1 MASVT
6 LDGRKLTDL
15 HAFHRECELAFGLPD
30 FYGRN
35 LSALIDCLSGVRD
48 NDGMS
53 RYTLAADE
61 VLDIELS
68 DASIVSHEA
77 PAVMAALEDTVDEV
91 NLRYSEQGE
100 APPLRLVLL

>member
-1 MASVT
+1 MASVS
-6 LDGRKLTDL
+6 LDSRKLTNV

-30 FYGRN
+30 FWGRN

-53 RYTLAADE
+53 RFTLAADE

-68 DASIVSHEA
+68 DASIVNREA
-77 PAVMAALEDTVDEV
+77 LAMLEHVVDEV
-91 NLRYSEQGE
+91 NLRHIEKG
-100 APPLRLVLL
+100 AIPPLRLVLL

>member
-15 HAFHRECELAFGLPD
+15 HAFHRECALAFGFPD

-35 LSALIDCLSGVRD
+35 ISALIDCLSGVRD

-53 RYTLAADE
+53 RFALGSDE
-61 VLDIELS
+61 LLDIELR

-77 PAVMAALEDTVDEV
+77 PSVLAALEDAVDEV
-91 NLRYSEQGE
+91 NLRHTEHGTV
-100 APPLRLVLL
+100 PPLRLVLL

>member
-6 LDGRKLTDL
+6 LDSRKLTNV
-15 HAFHRECELAFGLPD
+15 HTFHRECELAFGLPD

-35 LSALIDCLSGVRD
+35 ISALIDCLSGVRD
-48 NDGMS
+48 HDGMS

-68 DASIVSHEA
+68 DASIVNREA
-77 PAVMAALEDTVDEV
+77 LAMLEHVVDEV
-91 NLRYSEQGE
+91 NFRHIDQGA

>member
-15 HAFHRECELAFGLPD
+15 LAFHRECELAFGLPD

-35 LSALIDCLSGVRD
+35 ISALIDCLSGVRD

-53 RYTLAADE
+53 RFFLAPDE
-61 VLDIELS
+61 MLDIELS
-68 DASIVSHEA
+68 DASIVSQEA
-77 PAVMAALEDTVDEV
+77 LATLEHTVDEV
-91 NLRYSEQGE
+91 NFRHREQGQ
-100 APPLRLVLL
+100 APPLRLVLLS

>member
-1 MASVT
+1 MPSVT

-15 HAFHRECELAFGLPD
+15 HAFHRECELAFGLPE

-35 LSALIDCLSGVRD
+35 VSALIDCLSGVRD

-53 RYTLAADE
+53 RFALAADE
-61 VLDIELS
+61 VLDIELH

-77 PAVMAALEDTVDEV
+77 PAVLAALEDSVDEV
-91 NLRYSEQGE
+91 NLRHSERGRV
-100 APPLRLVLL
+100 PPLRLVLL

>member
-15 HAFHRECELAFGLPD
+15 HAFHRECALAFGLPD

-35 LSALIDCLSGVRD
+35 LSALIDCLSGLRD

-91 NLRYSEQGE
+91 NLRHSEQGE

>member
-6 LDGRKLTDL
+6 LDGRKLTDMP
-15 HAFHRECELAFGLPD
+15 AFHRECALAFGLPD

-35 LSALIDCLSGVRD
+35 TSALIDCLSGVRD

-53 RYTLAADE
+53 RFALAEDE

-68 DASIVSHEA
+68 DASIVNQEA
-77 PAVMAALEDTVDEV
+77 IAMLEDTVEEV
-91 NLRYSEQGE
+91 NLRHTEQGRT
-100 APPLRLVLL
+100 PPLRLVLL

>member
-1 MASVT
+1 MPSVT

-15 HAFHRECELAFGLPD
+15 HAFHRECALAFGLPD

-35 LSALIDCLSGVRD
+35 VSALIDCLSGVRD

-53 RYTLAADE
+53 RFALTADE
-61 VLDIELS
+61 VLDIELH

-77 PAVMAALEDTVDEV
+77 PAVLAALEDSVDEV
-91 NLRYSEQGE
+91 NLRHSEQGKV
-100 APPLRLVLL
+100 PPLRLVLL

>member
-6 LDGRKLTDL
+6 LDGRKLTDMP
-15 HAFHRECELAFGLPD
+15 AFHRECALAFGLPE

-35 LSALIDCLSGVRD
+35 VSALIDCLSGVRD

-53 RYTLAADE
+53 RFALAPDE
-61 VLDIELS
+61 VLDIELR

-77 PAVMAALEDTVDEV
+77 PAVLAALEDTVDEV
-91 NLRYSEQGE
+91 NARHSERG
-100 APPLRLVLL
+100 AVPPLRLVLV

>member
-6 LDGRKLTDL
+6 LDGRKLTDM
-15 HAFHRECELAFGLPD
+15 HAFHRECALAFGLPN

-35 LSALIDCLSGVRD
+35 TSALIDCLSGVRD

-53 RYTLAADE
+53 RFALAPDE

-68 DASIVSHEA
+68 DAAIVSHEA
-77 PAVMAALEDTVDEV
+77 PAVLAALEDTVDEV
-91 NLRYSEQGE
+91 NLRHTEQGA
-100 APPLRLVLL
+100 APPLRLVLV

>member
-1 MASVT
+1 MASVS

-15 HAFHRECELAFGLPD
+15 HAFHRECQLAFGLPD

-35 LSALIDCLSGVRD
+35 VSALIDCLSGVRD

-53 RYTLAADE
+53 RFALAADE

-68 DASIVSHEA
+68 DVSIVGHDA
-77 PAVMAALEDTVDEV
+77 LAALEDAVDEV
-91 NLRYSEQGE
+91 NLRHVE
-100 APPLRLVLL
+100 AGAMPPLRLVLR

>member
-1 MASVT
+1 MASVA
-6 LDGRKLTDL
+6 LDGRKLTDM

-48 NDGMS
+48 DDGMS
-53 RYTLAADE
+53 RFALAPDE

-68 DASIVSHEA
+68 DASIVSDEA
-77 PAVMAALEDTVDEV
+77 VAMLEHLVDEV
-91 NLRYSEQGE
+91 NLRHIEQG
-100 APPLRLVLL
+100 AAAPLRLVLR